1 MASLF
6 KALSNVVRGAKDD
19 LAKKMADPVR
29 DGKLAISDS
38 ERQIAEFTSKIA
50 KLVAE
55 NKRLIKQRDE
65 AAEEAEKFTRIAQK
79 AAEAGNE
86 ADVRSAVEMK
96 TRASQRVESLNAEI
110 EKSEQLTSMLR
121 DQLGKARAKV
131 AQAKSNMTRM
141 SARVEGAKIRTELAK
156 ASSDFNGGK
165 SPLSAL
171 DDLEKSV
178 EEQESEAEA
187 WEEMVGME
195 KSGSAED
202 LASKYDTPASAL
214 DDEVA
219 KLMAANKKS

>member
-6 KALSNVVRGAKDD
+6 KAISNVVRGAKDD
-19 LAKKMADPVR
+19 LTKKMADPVR
-29 DGKLAISDS
+29 DGKLAIADS
-38 ERQIAEFTSKIA
+38 EKQVGEFTSKIA

-65 AAEEAEKFTRIAQK
+65 AAAEVEKFTRIAQR

-86 ADVRSAVEMK
+86 DDVRSALEMK
-96 TRASQRVESLNAEI
+96 TRSDERVVTLSAEI
-110 EKSEQLTSMLR
+110 ERSEQLTTMLR

-131 AQAKSNMTRM
+131 AQAKSNLTRM
-141 SARVEGAKIRTELAK
+141 TARVEGAKIRTELAK
-156 ASSDFNGGK
+156 ASSEFGGGK

-187 WEEMVGME
+187 WEEMAGVE
-195 KSGSAED
+195 QAGSAQD
-202 LASKYDTPASAL
+202 LASKYDAPASAL

-219 KLMAANKKS
+219 KLMAASKKS